1 MNKVFIVMKRRFA
14 DFDIPIEEPICA
26 TLSPGSADNIAAE
39 NNNSRSQKDLKDEIT
54 YLVKS
59 VKLKV

>member
-1 MNKVFIVMKRRFA
+1 MKRRFA